1 MPGIDAI
8 NSVGISDT
16 ASADLHDSLTKN
28 QIMGKDDFLKLLV
41 NQLKYQDPINP
52 MGNTE
57 FASQLAQFS
66 QLESLQQLNTSAEN
80 QLVLD
85 QSLNNS
91 FMINLI
97 GKDVEAYGNKIKV
110 EGGNTEIKYS
120 IASKAE
126 VKIKIYNEDGTLIKT
141 IDQGTLKGGEHKFS
155 WDGMADSGLVA
166 NGNYRFEIE
175 AKDGDADVT
184 SYGMITGTI
193 SGISYDQ
200 GSPYITVNGESI
212 NLGDII
218 SVNDGN
224 G

>member
-1 MPGIDAI
+1 MSDINAM
-8 NSVGISDT
+8 NSVGVNNN
-16 ASADLHDSLTKN
+16 AAEDLHNSLSGN

-80 QLVLD
+80 QIVLD

-97 GKDVEAYGNKIKV
+97 GKDVEAYGNQIKV
-110 EGGNTEIKYS
+110 NGGNTEIKYS

-141 IDQGTLKGGEHKFS
+141 IDEGKLRGGEHKFS

-175 AKDGDADVT
+175 AKDGDTDVT
-184 SYGMITGTI
+184 SYGIISGTI

-200 GSPYITVNGESI
+200 GSPYIIVNGETI

>member
-1 MPGIDAI
+1 MPIDTA
-8 NSVGISDT
+8 NSVGVSN
-16 ASADLHDSLTKN
+16 SAAEELHNSLSGNK
-28 QIMGKDDFLKLLV
+28 IMGKDDFLKLLV

-52 MGNTE
+52 MDNTE
-57 FASQLAQFS
+57 FASQLAEFS
-66 QLESLQQLNTSAEN
+66 QLESLQQLNSSAEN
-80 QLVLD
+80 QIVLD

-97 GKDVEAYGNKIKV
+97 GKDVEAYGNNFKF
-110 EGGNTEIKYS
+110 EGGDTEIKYS
-120 IASKAE
+120 IASKAD

-141 IDQGTLKGGEHKFS
+141 IDQGKLKGGEHKFT

-175 AKDGDADVT
+175 AKDGDTDVT
-184 SYGMITGTI
+184 SYGMISGTI

-200 GSPYITVNGESI
+200 GSPYIKVNGELI

-218 SVNDGN
+218 SINDGN